1 MSTRKKAIIV
11 ALDKTPLSCVVEAK
25 AGANDYDHVFSSGEL
40 CLAAKHLINEHL
52 TQLGR
57 QQGRRIVADK
67 AGMMACLDNLSYHL
81 MSFCG
86 DSERHEAAIFDGFNN
101 QDGKAIQIRVKVTR
115 TELMV
120 FPASNKA

>member
-11 ALDKTPLSCVVEAK
+11 SLEKTPLSCVVEAK
-25 AGANDYDHVFSSGEL
+25 AGTNDYDHVFSSGEL
-40 CLAAKHLINEHL
+40 CIAAKHLINEHL
-52 TQLGR
+52 ALLSK

-67 AGMMACLDNLSYHL
+67 AGLIACLDNLSYHF

-86 DSERHEAAIFDGFNN
+86 DSERFEAAVFEGFNDQN
-101 QDGKAIQIRVKVTR
+101 SKAIQIRVKMVR

-120 FPASNKA
+120 FPSTNQA